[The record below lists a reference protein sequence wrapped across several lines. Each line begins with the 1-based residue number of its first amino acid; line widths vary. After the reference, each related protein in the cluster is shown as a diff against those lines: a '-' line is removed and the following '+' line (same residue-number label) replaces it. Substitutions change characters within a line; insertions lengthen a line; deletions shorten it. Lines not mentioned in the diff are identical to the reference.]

1 MIIQA
6 RGLRKRF
13 RVRTRTP
20 GRFGAVRDV
29 VMPRRRQI
37 TAVDDIEL
45 EVDRGEVIAF
55 IGPNGAGK
63 STTIKLLTGILH
75 RDAGSISVLGMDPQ
89 RHRRR
94 LAYRIATV
102 FGQKSQLW
110 FHLPPIDTFKLLA
123 DVYDLEPRRAR
134 ERIASLTEIFGI
146 GRHLTTPVR
155 KLSLGERIRCEIAA
169 SLIHD
174 PELLLLDEPTIGLD
188 VVIRQRIRDLITEIN
203 RERGVTVCLTSHDTG
218 DIEKVCRR
226 AVVINHGRIVWDGAV
241 GELRGS
247 LLATKIMDLK
257 LYGLGL
263 FAFTQPLTAPSIGL
277 FLLFTVLAAG
287 VFTAVRV
294 LYHSLTFL
302 LGNAEDLAGVGSEQ
316 IITFLL
322 YPGSIFDGPL
332 MMVVLHTLIP
342 AALVAHLPAELFR
355 AAVGGATFDWPLL
368 AAIIAG
374 DAALIAAAW
383 ALFYLGLRRYESGNR
398 IGARI

>member
-1 MIIQA
+1 MKEALPLVQGLFSLTGDRRRRTGGAAPMIIQA
-6 RGLRKRF
+6 HGLRKRF
-13 RVRTRTP
+13 QVRTRAP
-20 GRFGAVRDV
+20 GALGALRGL
-29 VMPRRRQI
+29 VMPRRRRI

-45 EVDRGEVIAF
+45 AVDRGEVIAF

-63 STTIKLLTGILH
+63 SMTIKLLTGILH
-75 RDAGSISVLGMDPQ
+75 RDAGTVSVLGMDPQ

-110 FHLPPIDTFKLLA
+110 FHLPPIDTFRLLA

-134 ERIASLTEIFGI
+134 QRIASLTEIFGI
-146 GRHLTTPVR
+146 EKHLTTPVR

-188 VVIRQRIRDLITEIN
+188 VVIRQRIRDLIAEVN
-203 RERGVTVCLTSHDTG
+203 RERGVTVFLTSHDTG

-257 LYGLGL
+257 LEAPLVL
-263 FAFTQPLTAPSIGL
+263 DQPDVTIRHAGRYTATLEVDTRRTRIEAVVRAIL
-277 FLLFTVLAAG
+277 KRNTVL
-287 VFTAVRV
+287 
-294 LYHSLTFL
+294 
-302 LGNAEDLAGVGSEQ
+302 D
-316 IITFLL
+316 ITISD
-322 YPGSIFDGPL
+322 PPMEEVI
-332 MMVVLHTLIP
+332 
-342 AALVAHLPAELFR
+342 AAL
-355 AAVGGATFDWPLL
+355 
-368 AAIIAG
+368 
-374 DAALIAAAW
+374 
-383 ALFYLGLRRYESGNR
+383 YESGGNR
-398 IGARI
+398 QAGAPS